1 MHYLN
6 SMRCALCIGALCT
19 TPLLAAAQPAAPSD
33 YPSRPLTLVIPYSPG
48 GSTDIVGR
56 IVAQKLGDVLGQTVV
71 VENRPGAGGTV
82 GTGYAAR
89 QPADGYTLVMGNIG
103 PIAVA
108 PTLYPDLPYDPLRD
122 LRTVRNIIGIPNA
135 IIVAANSPLKSIQD
149 LLASKGQ
156 DPIPYATPGPTTS
169 PHLTA
174 ERFALESGV
183 PLLHVPYKGSGPAIA
198 DVLAGHVPLLIDNLP
213 ASMSHLQAGSLRAL
227 AVTTAQRLA
236 QLPDVPTLQEAGI
249 KDFEVTGWS
258 GMFVPAAT
266 PDAIVDKLYRTL
278 EDVMQDPEVRQRI
291 AATAAQ
297 MPQGTPAQFRAFV
310 EQELVRWRTVIQN
323 AGIRLQ

>member
-1 MHYLN
+1 MHAFSNL
-6 SMRCALCIGALCT
+6 RRAVCVGLLCV
-19 TPLLAAAQPAAPSD
+19 TPLLTSVPASAAAN
-33 YPSRPLTLVIPYSPG
+33 YPSRTLTLVIPYPPG

-56 IVAQKLGDVLGQTVV
+56 IVAQKMGELLGQSVV
-71 VENRPGAGGTV
+71 VENRAGAGGTV
-82 GTGYAAR
+82 GTTYAAR

-103 PIAVA
+103 PIAVSPSLIA
-108 PTLYPDLPYDPLRD
+108 GLAYDPLRD
-122 LRTVRNIIGIPNA
+122 LRPVRNIIGIPNA
-135 IIVAANSPLKSIQD
+135 IIVAASSPLRSIQD
-149 LLASKGQ
+149 LLARKGQ
-156 DPIPYATPGPTTS
+156 DPIAYATPGAATS

-213 ASMSHLQAGSLRAL
+213 ASMSHLQAGTLRAL
-227 AVTTAQRLA
+227 AVTTAQRLP
-236 QLPDVPTLQEAGI
+236 QLPDVPTLQEAGL

-266 PDAIVDKLYRTL
+266 PEAIVETLYRTL
-278 EDVMQDPEVRQRI
+278 ETVLQDADVRQRI
-291 AATAAQ
+291 SATSAQ
-297 MPQGTPAQFRAFV
+297 IPQGSPAQFHTFV
-310 EQELVRWRTVIQN
+310 EAETVRWRDVIQQ